1 MNTHQ
6 IIKAAIDANW
16 ARLNENWARQER
28 VHVGAPAFLNDFATV
43 TLNLGRRAGHTSY
56 IARNAMP
63 DDLIVVD
70 REAEAR
76 EIRRMIASR
85 HMPSAKFKIFSLA
98 GYPDVFRG
106 LKVRRI
112 WIDNWS
118 HMRYNIPASRLEEA
132 YITMLYT
139 NPEQIIRLG

>member
-1 MNTHQ
+1 MDTHQ

-16 ARLNENWARQER
+16 ARLNEDWVRQAR
-28 VHVGAPAFLNDFATV
+28 VYSGGPAYLNDFATI
-43 TLNLGRRAGHTSY
+43 TLNLGRQAGHTSY
-56 IARNAMP
+56 IAQNAVQ
-63 DDLIVVD
+63 DDLIVVG

-76 EIRRMIASR
+76 EMRRMIGSR
-85 HMPSAKFKIFSLA
+85 NTQFARFKIFSLA

-118 HMRYNIPASRLEEA
+118 RMRYNIPASRLEEA